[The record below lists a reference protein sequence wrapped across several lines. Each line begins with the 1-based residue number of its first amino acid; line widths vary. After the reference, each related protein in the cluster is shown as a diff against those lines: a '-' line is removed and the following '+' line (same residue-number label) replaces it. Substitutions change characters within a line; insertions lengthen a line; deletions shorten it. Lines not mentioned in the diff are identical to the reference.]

1 MKMLLTSAGIT
12 NNSLKNALQKLI
24 AQPFE
29 KTNLVFIPTASNVEE
44 GDKDW
49 VLNDLNQFFQLGL
62 ACFDIVDISALPRDI
77 WLPRI
82 ESAQVIVV
90 GGGNTF
96 HLMHW
101 LRFSGLDV
109 LLPKLLESRV
119 YVGVSAG
126 SMVISKS
133 IFLTSDIPILF
144 NENKFGEVDYT
155 GLNFQNFYVRPHLNS
170 PFSPQAKEE
179 VIAQSISEVA
189 EPIYALD
196 DQSAVLV
203 DGDHIEV
210 FSEGHYRKFN

>member
-12 NNSLKNALQKLI
+12 NNSLKNALQKLM

-29 KTNLVFIPTASNVEE
+29 KANLVYIPTASNVEV

-49 VLNDLNQFFQLGL
+49 VLNDLNQFFNLGL
-62 ACFDIVDISALPRDI
+62 ACFDIVDISALPREI

-101 LRFSGLDV
+101 LRLSGLDA

-119 YVGVSAG
+119 YVGVSSG

-133 IFLTSDIPILF
+133 IFLTSDIPIF

-170 PFSPQAKEE
+170 PFFPQAREE
-179 VIAQSISEVA
+179 VIAQSISEVT

-203 DGDHIEV
+203 DGDHVEV
-210 FSEGHYRKFN
+210 ITEGIYRKFN